1 MRYITKILIYLFGK
15 IFVLRMRMSNKILFF
30 LCLYLGALNL
40 FSESY
45 TLKGFVTDSK
55 TKEPLSYVTIAVSNA
70 EMFFTDDYGYFEFEV
85 NAKTDSIVFSYLGYK
100 ELTLKKRLFK
110 KDTLDIKL
118 DAEGYMLQEFVVK
131 AKRRVKEK
139 DTIAI
144 RIFRNVVKNKD
155 ENKPKAY
162 GSYQYEE
169 YVKTVASLYNI
180 SPKLSNRKILK
191 PFRFVLENQD
201 TTENGVRFIPL
212 ILKETLTEYYHT
224 DNPKQDKAILK
235 ASKVSGIEQLRFS
248 DLLDIVYDNT
258 DMYGEQTIVSGK
270 TFVLPFAKG
279 GLALYNYYFID
290 SIKGADSIWTYQLAF
305 VPKSKSDLLFLGRA
319 WIQDSSYA
327 IKKIEISIDK
337 RSNLNFINDYML
349 KQTFVEEKNVGW
361 FLKNEERSSN
371 VAFTKRKKSK
381 SIRIYRYQS
390 KNDIKL
396 NQTIVDTI
404 FNATNPNI
412 LKDYR
417 RKSDSFWVAERHDT
431 LTTTESNVYFLID
444 SLKSTKFYKRIS
456 KTGSFFAS
464 GHYNFNKVDLGNLY
478 QIISWNDVEG
488 VRLRLNFKSN
498 WRMSEWVSFKTYA
511 AFGTKDKKFK
521 YGAEITARLPDKKNR
536 QHSIGAFYK
545 DDYQRFS
552 LEPNA
557 LEYDHI
563 FNTLTRKRNIP
574 DLVFIKNANIYYART
589 WVPNFST
596 NLSFNFKKFI
606 TVPGKIEFKKTQAD
620 SSVVSYN
627 SFNIF
632 SPQLIITATPG
643 AKFLQTGSR
652 KIFLKGSLP
661 RFTLSYTGSF
671 KGFISEFSF
680 HKLDLLIEER
690 LNSPIGRTIMQ
701 LQASKLFGSAPY
713 PLLFIHPGNQSW
725 LTQDKRFNMMIE
737 AEFAADQQL
746 SFYLE
751 HHFDG
756 FFFNKIP
763 LWKKLGLREVFFT
776 KMALSSL
783 DKNKVTFSDLP
794 SNIKGLNG
802 FYAEI
807 GFGIESIAKLLRV
820 DFNWRLTQKEKPDTK
835 RFRVTFTISP
845 NF

>member
-1 MRYITKILIYLFGK
+1 M
-15 IFVLRMRMSNKILFF
+15 NKNLLLFF
-30 LCLYLGALNL
+30 LILVSFLDSTAQ
-40 FSESY
+40 S
-45 TLKGFVTDSK
+45 TILKGFVTDAK
-55 TKEPLSYVTIAVSNA
+55 TKEPLTYVTVSVSNT
-70 EMFFTDDYGYFEFEV
+70 ETYFTDDLGYFEFEV
-85 NAKTDSIVFSYLGYK
+85 SGKTDSVIFSYLGYK
-100 ELTLKKRLFK
+100 ELSLKQRLFK

-118 DAEGYMLQEFVVK
+118 EPEGYMLQEFVVK

-162 GSYQYEE
+162 DSYQYEE
-169 YVKTVASLYNI
+169 YSKTVASLYNI
-180 SPKLSNRKILK
+180 SPKLSQRKILK

-201 TTENGVRFIPL
+201 TTEYGVRYIPL
-212 ILKETLTEYYHT
+212 ILKETITEYYHT
-224 DNPKQDKAILK
+224 DKPSQDKAILK

-279 GLALYNYYFID
+279 GLALYNYYFVD
-290 SIKGADSIWTYQLAF
+290 SVKAADSIWTYQLAF

-361 FLKNEERSSN
+361 FLQEEERSSN

-381 SIRIYRYQS
+381 SIRIYRYLS

-396 NQTIVDTI
+396 NQPIIDTI
-404 FNATNPNI
+404 FNPSNPTVV
-412 LKDYR
+412 KDYR
-417 RKSDSFWVAERHDT
+417 RRTDSFWVAERHDT
-431 LTTTESNVYFLID
+431 LSTVENNVYFLID

-456 KTGSFFAS
+456 KVGSFFSS
-464 GHYNFNKVDLGNLY
+464 GHYRFNKVDLGNLY
-478 QIISWNDVEG
+478 QLVSWNDVEG
-488 VRLRLNFKSN
+488 VRLRLNFRSN
-498 WRMSEWVSFKTYA
+498 WRLSEWVNFKTYA
-511 AFGTKDKKFK
+511 AIGTKDKKFK
-521 YGAEITARLPDKKNR
+521 FGVEVNSKLPDKKNKA
-536 QHSIGAFYK
+536 HSIGISYK

-563 FNTLTRKRNIP
+563 VNTLLRRRNIP
-574 DLVFIKNANIYYART
+574 DLVYVRNASIYYART
-589 WVPNFST
+589 WIPNFST
-596 NLSFNFKKFI
+596 NLSFNYKKYI
-606 TVPGKIEFKKTQAD
+606 TVPGKIEFVKTQAD
-620 SSVVSYN
+620 STVVRHN
-627 SFNIF
+627 SFDIF
-632 SPQLIITATPG
+632 SPQLIISATPG
-643 AKFLQTGSR
+643 AKFLQTGNR
-652 KIFLKGSLP
+652 KIFLKGNLP

-671 KGFISEFSF
+671 KGFISDFSF
-680 HKLDLLIEER
+680 HKLDLLIEEK
-690 LNSPIGRTIMQ
+690 LNSPIGRTLMQ

-713 PLLFIHPGNQSW
+713 PLLFIHPGNQS
-725 LTQDKRFNMMIE
+725 LLVQYKRFNMMNE
-737 AEFAADQQL
+737 AEFAADQQI

-776 KMALSSL
+776 KMAFSSL

-794 SNIKGLNG
+794 HHIQGLNG

-820 DFNWRLTQKEKPDTK
+820 DFNWRLTQKNKPDTK